1 MVLDA
6 FGVELGGSLV
16 DTEGAQ
22 EIEDEHMAPLGLGGK
37 RLSPRGQSE
46 RLARLRKH
54 ESLGGESTD
63 DSADR
68 DMGEA
73 KTLGN
78 SADAGLDAS
87 VKKVADRLAVVLRG
101 LSLVLGA
108 QHAGTQVASMLGV
121 VGEPL
126 EEGALGPLPRLALGR
141 RGWVF

>member
-108 QHAGTQVASMLGV
+108 QHAVMLSG
-121 VGEPL
+121 GN
-126 EEGALGPLPRLALGR
+126 RL
-141 RGWVF
+141 